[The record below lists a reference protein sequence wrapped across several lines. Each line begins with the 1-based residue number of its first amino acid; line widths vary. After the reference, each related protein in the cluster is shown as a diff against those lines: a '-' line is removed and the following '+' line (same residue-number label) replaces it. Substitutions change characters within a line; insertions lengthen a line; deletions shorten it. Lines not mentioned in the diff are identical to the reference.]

1 MQKNRKRI
9 FTWILLFTVSIQVF
23 WWDGIS
29 VSAEPAAIE
38 APSAVLLESSTGK
51 VVFEQN
57 ARERRS
63 PASIT
68 KIMTLLLTFE
78 ALDQGKIKLEDPVT
92 VSAYASSMG
101 GSQVFLAENEVQTL
115 ETMIKCIAV
124 ASGNDAS
131 VAVAVLLESSTG
143 KVVFE
148 QNARERRSPASI
160 TKIMTLLL
168 TFEALDQG
176 KIKLEDPVTVS
187 AYASSMGGSQVFLAE
202 NEVQTLETMIKC
214 IAVASGNDASVA
226 VAEYIAGSEEAFVDQ
241 MNQKAAELG
250 MVDTHF
256 EDCCGLTDSDGH
268 YTTAM
273 DVAIMSRELTVK
285 YPQVFEYTGIWME
298 DITHETRQ
306 GSSTFTLNSTNKLLK
321 QYQWATGLKTG
332 STSKAKFC
340 LSATAT
346 KDGIDLIA
354 VVMGAPDYKARF
366 KDAQTLLSYGF
377 NVSDLYLDE
386 NTDVLEDLRIEGGV
400 EDTVP
405 VRYQSEFRYLD
416 TEGNSLDGVKKTIEL
431 PEEAQAPVAKGAEA
445 GRAVYLLNGV
455 EIGSVPILYE
465 NDVAKAVYKDYLF
478 KIMEFYLL

>member
-51 VVFEQN
+51 V
-57 ARERRS
+57 
-63 PASIT
+63 I
-68 KIMTLLLTFE
+68 
-78 ALDQGKIKLEDPVT
+78 
-92 VSAYASSMG
+92 
-101 GSQVFLAENEVQTL
+101 
-115 ETMIKCIAV
+115 
-124 ASGNDAS
+124 
-131 VAVAVLLESSTG
+131 
-143 KVVFE
+143 FE

-285 YPQVFEYTGIWME
+285 YPKVFEYTGIWME

-321 QYQWATGLKTG
+321 QYQWVTGLKTG

-386 NTDVLEDLRIEGGV
+386 NTDALEDLRIERGV
-400 EDTVP
+400 LNP
-405 VRYQSEFRYLD
+405 NHQKSRAHRLKMAALRYCQSYLY
-416 TEGNSLDGVKKTIEL
+416 SLLAYRPQCCNK
-431 PEEAQAPVAKGAEA
+431 
-445 GRAVYLLNGV
+445 
-455 EIGSVPILYE
+455 
-465 NDVAKAVYKDYLF
+465 
-478 KIMEFYLL
+478 

>member
-51 VVFEQN
+51 VIFEQN
-57 ARERRS
+57 AGERRS

-78 ALDQGKIKLEDPVT
+78 ALDQGKIH
-92 VSAYASSMG
+92 
-101 GSQVFLAENEVQTL
+101 
-115 ETMIKCIAV
+115 
-124 ASGNDAS
+124 
-131 VAVAVLLESSTG
+131 
-143 KVVFE
+143 
-148 QNARERRSPASI
+148 
-160 TKIMTLLL
+160 
-168 TFEALDQG
+168 
-176 KIKLEDPVTVS
+176 LEDPVTVS

-226 VAEYIAGSEEAFVDQ
+226 VAEYIAGSEEAFVER
-241 MNQKAAELG
+241 MNEKAAELG

-273 DVAIMSRELTVK
+273 DVATMSRELTVK
-285 YPQVFEYTGIWME
+285 YPEIFEYTGIWME

-386 NTDVLEDLRIEGGV
+386 NTDVLENLRVKGGV

-405 VRYQSEFRYLD
+405 VKYRSEFRYLD
-416 TEGNSLDGVKKTIEL
+416 TEGNSLAGVEKSIEL
-431 PEEAQAPVAKGAEA
+431 PETAEAPLVKGTEA
-445 GRAVYLLNGV
+445 GRAVYWLNGV
-455 EIGSVPILYE
+455 EIGSVPILYDS
-465 NDVAKAVYKDYLF
+465 DVAKAVYKDYLF

>member
-1 MQKNRKRI
+1 MQKIRKYI
-9 FTWILLFTVSIQVF
+9 CTGILLFSISMQVF
-23 WWDGIS
+23 WWNGIN
-29 VSAEPAAIE
+29 VCAEPAAIE

-51 VVFEQN
+51 VIFEQN

-115 ETMIKCIAV
+115 ET
-124 ASGNDAS
+124 
-131 VAVAVLLESSTG
+131 L
-143 KVVFE
+143 
-148 QNARERRSPASI
+148 
-160 TKIMTLLL
+160 
-168 TFEALDQG
+168 
-176 KIKLEDPVTVS
+176 
-187 AYASSMGGSQVFLAE
+187 
-202 NEVQTLETMIKC
+202 IKC

-226 VAEYIAGSEEAFVDQ
+226 VAEYIAGSEEAFVEQ
-241 MNQKAAELG
+241 MNAKASELG
-250 MVDTHF
+250 MTDTHF
-256 EDCCGLTDSDGH
+256 EDCCGLTVSDGH

-273 DVAIMSRELTVK
+273 DVAVMSRELTVK
-285 YPQVFEYTGIWME
+285 YPKIFEYTGIWME
-298 DITHETRQ
+298 DITHETSQ
-306 GSSTFTLNSTNKLLK
+306 GSSKFTLNSTNKLLK
-321 QYQWATGLKTG
+321 QYPFTTGLKTG

-354 VVMGAPDYKARF
+354 VIMGAPDYKARF
-366 KDAQTLLSYGF
+366 KDARTLLSYGF
-377 NVSDLYLDE
+377 NISDLYLDE
-386 NTDVLEDLRIEGGV
+386 NTDPLQNMRVQGGV

-405 VRYQSEFRYLD
+405 VKYQSEFRYLD
-416 TEGNSLDGVKKTIEL
+416 TEGNSLDGVEKKIEL
-431 PEEAQAPVAKGAEA
+431 PETAIAPFAEGDTA

-465 NDVAKAVYKDYLF
+465 NAVAKAVYKDYLR

>member
-9 FTWILLFTVSIQVF
+9 FTWILLFSVSIQVF

-51 VVFEQN
+51 VIFEQN

-115 ETMIKCIAV
+115 ETLIKCIAV

-131 VAVAVLLESSTG
+131 VAA
-143 KVVFE
+143 
-148 QNARERRSPASI
+148 
-160 TKIMTLLL
+160 
-168 TFEALDQG
+168 
-176 KIKLEDPVTVS
+176 
-187 AYASSMGGSQVFLAE
+187 
-202 NEVQTLETMIKC
+202 
-214 IAVASGNDASVA
+214 
-226 VAEYIAGSEEAFVDQ
+226 AEYIAGSEEAFVDQ

-377 NVSDLYLDE
+377 NVSDLYLDG
-386 NTDVLEDLRIEGGV
+386 NTDALEDLRIEGGV

-431 PEEAQAPVAKGAEA
+431 PEGHGRLSQRGQRQAE
-445 GRAVYLLNGV
+445 LS
-455 EIGSVPILYE
+455 IC
-465 NDVAKAVYKDYLF
+465 
-478 KIMEFYLL
+478 

>member
-1 MQKNRKRI
+1 MQKIRKRI
-9 FTWILLFTVSIQVF
+9 FVWILLFTVSVQVF
-23 WWDGIS
+23 WWDAIS

-51 VVFEQN
+51 VIFEQN

-92 VSAYASSMG
+92 VS
-101 GSQVFLAENEVQTL
+101 E
-115 ETMIKCIAV
+115 
-124 ASGNDAS
+124 
-131 VAVAVLLESSTG
+131 
-143 KVVFE
+143 
-148 QNARERRSPASI
+148 
-160 TKIMTLLL
+160 
-168 TFEALDQG
+168 
-176 KIKLEDPVTVS
+176 
-187 AYASSMGGSQVFLAE
+187 YASSMGGSQVFLAE

-226 VAEYIAGSEEAFVDQ
+226 VAEYIAGSEEAFVEQ

-285 YPQVFEYTGIWME
+285 HPRVFEYTGIWME

-386 NTDVLEDLRIEGGV
+386 NTDSLGDLRVESGV

-416 TEGNSLDGVKKTIEL
+416 TEGNSLDGVEKSIEL
-431 PEEAQAPVAKGAEA
+431 PETAVAPVTKGTEA
-445 GRAVYLLNGV
+445 GRAVYLLNGA
-455 EIGSVPILYE
+455 EIGSVPILYDS
-465 NDVAKAVYKDYLF
+465 DVAKAVYRDYLF

>member
-51 VVFEQN
+51 VIFEQN

-115 ETMIKCIAV
+115 ET
-124 ASGNDAS
+124 
-131 VAVAVLLESSTG
+131 L
-143 KVVFE
+143 
-148 QNARERRSPASI
+148 
-160 TKIMTLLL
+160 
-168 TFEALDQG
+168 
-176 KIKLEDPVTVS
+176 
-187 AYASSMGGSQVFLAE
+187 
-202 NEVQTLETMIKC
+202 IKC

-273 DVAIMSRELTVK
+273 DVAIMSRDLTVK
-285 YPQVFEYTGIWME
+285 YPKVFEYTGIWME

-321 QYQWATGLKTG
+321 QYQWVTGLKTG

-386 NTDVLEDLRIEGGV
+386 NTDALEDLRIEGGV
-400 EDTVP
+400 EDT
-405 VRYQSEFRYLD
+405 L
-416 TEGNSLDGVKKTIEL
+416 SLIH
-431 PEEAQAPVAKGAEA
+431 
-445 GRAVYLLNGV
+445 
-455 EIGSVPILYE
+455 I
-465 NDVAKAVYKDYLF
+465 
-478 KIMEFYLL
+478 

>member
-1 MQKNRKRI
+1 M
-9 FTWILLFTVSIQVF
+9 LFAIGIQMF
-23 WWDGIS
+23 WWNGFRA
-29 VSAEPAAIE
+29 SAEPAAIE

-51 VVFEQN
+51 VIFEQN

-78 ALDQGKIKLEDPVT
+78 ALE
-92 VSAYASSMG
+92 
-101 GSQVFLAENEVQTL
+101 
-115 ETMIKCIAV
+115 
-124 ASGNDAS
+124 
-131 VAVAVLLESSTG
+131 
-143 KVVFE
+143 
-148 QNARERRSPASI
+148 
-160 TKIMTLLL
+160 
-168 TFEALDQG
+168 QG

-226 VAEYIAGSEEAFVDQ
+226 VAEYLAGSEEAFVEQ
-241 MNQKAAELG
+241 MNEKAAELG

-273 DVAIMSRELTVK
+273 DVAVMSRELTVK
-285 YPQVFEYTGIWME
+285 YPKVFEYTGIWME

-354 VVMGAPDYKARF
+354 VVMGAPDYKTRF
-366 KDAQTLLSYGF
+366 KDARTLLSYGF
-377 NVSDLYLDE
+377 HVSSLYLDE
-386 NTDVLEDLRIEGGV
+386 NTDPLEALRVEGGV

-416 TEGNSLDGVKKTIEL
+416 TEGNSLTGVEKSIEL
-431 PEEAQAPVAKGAEA
+431 PEMAVAPVAKGTEA

-465 NDVAKAVYKDYLF
+465 NDVAKAVYRDYLF

>member
-1 MQKNRKRI
+1 MQKIRKYI
-9 FTWILLFTVSIQVF
+9 CTGILLFSVSMQVF
-23 WWDGIS
+23 WWNGIY
-29 VSAEPAAIE
+29 VCAEPAAIE

-51 VVFEQN
+51 VIFEQN

-115 ETMIKCIAV
+115 ET
-124 ASGNDAS
+124 
-131 VAVAVLLESSTG
+131 L
-143 KVVFE
+143 
-148 QNARERRSPASI
+148 
-160 TKIMTLLL
+160 
-168 TFEALDQG
+168 
-176 KIKLEDPVTVS
+176 
-187 AYASSMGGSQVFLAE
+187 
-202 NEVQTLETMIKC
+202 IKC

-226 VAEYIAGSEEAFVDQ
+226 VAEYIAGSEEAFVEL
-241 MNQKAAELG
+241 MNAKAAELG
-250 MVDTHF
+250 MTDTHF
-256 EDCCGLTDSDGH
+256 EDCCGLTDSDDH

-273 DVAIMSRELTVK
+273 DVAVMSRELTVK
-285 YPQVFEYTGIWME
+285 YPKIFEYTGIWME

-306 GSSTFTLNSTNKLLK
+306 GSSKFTLNSTNKLLK
-321 QYQWATGLKTG
+321 QYPFTTGLKTG

-354 VVMGAPDYKARF
+354 VIMGAPDYKARF
-366 KDAQTLLSYGF
+366 KDARTLLSYGF
-377 NVSDLYLDE
+377 NISDLYLDE
-386 NTDVLEDLRIEGGV
+386 NTDPLQDVRVQGGV

-405 VRYQSEFRYLD
+405 VKYQSEFRYLD
-416 TEGNSLDGVKKTIEL
+416 TEGNSLDGVEKKIEL
-431 PEEAQAPVAKGAEA
+431 PEIAMAPFAEGDTA

-465 NDVAKAVYKDYLF
+465 NAVAKAVYKDYLR